1 MQYGGRIVSS
11 ESSYRRNGCPNR
23 KISWYI
29 TFCIDNR
36 QRPSSAHC
44 SRKPHLFIMSTCLSA
59 FHGVAYCIASLQ
71 NDTSMKTWRQF
82 PTIVARN
89 RSARNDGHYT
99 KIQDL
104 LQSMCLGIRP
114 NGIRGYYWAITYAR
128 RNLPKVNIFIL
139 LHRRAPAAITARIT
153 TAVEEALEDS
163 ANVTIAVTMKTKA
176 FHSIVAQRIVEAA
189 I

>member
-1 MQYGGRIVSS
+1 MQVRAAAHQRRTDTCSGGTKCVI
-11 ESSYRRNGCPNR
+11 
-23 KISWYI
+23 
-29 TFCIDNR
+29 
-36 QRPSSAHC
+36 C
-44 SRKPHLFIMSTCLSA
+44 SFSIPHLIIMSTCLSA
-59 FHGVAYCIASLQ
+59 FHGDAYCIATLQ
-71 NDTSMKTWRQF
+71 NDTFMKKWRQF

-99 KIQDL
+99 KFQDL

-114 NGIRGYYWAITYAR
+114 NGIKGYYWAITYSR

-139 LHRRAPAAITARIT
+139 LHRRATAAITARIT

-189 I
+189 H